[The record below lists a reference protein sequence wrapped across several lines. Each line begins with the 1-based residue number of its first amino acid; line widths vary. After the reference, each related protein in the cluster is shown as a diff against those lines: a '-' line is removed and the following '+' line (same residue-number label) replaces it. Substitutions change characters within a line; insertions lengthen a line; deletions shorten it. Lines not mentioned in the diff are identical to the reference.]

1 MQKDACICVLA
12 VGAPKE
18 PRCRGLT
25 VEVEINLDGRVN
37 SGLYLLRKGHIFYFV
52 VFSFSYVQRTA
63 SAILK

>member
-18 PRCRGLT
+18 SRCRGLT

-37 SGLYLLRKGHIFYFV
+37 SGLFVEKRSYFLLCDFQFFICSKYC
-52 VFSFSYVQRTA
+52 
-63 SAILK
+63 K